1 MAFHYEI
8 DFQHKDS
15 DGNIKFR
22 RVLGGSHRLSLSRVE
37 DPLDVS
43 LEEIPPSEG
52 SGPGTFR
59 LTLTDSVDGPRS
71 SIQGTWPYKILFDH
85 ENSGGVIDT
94 SAVATGSHFTKMSPK
109 PGDLVVTL
117 EELPADG
124 SLDPHLRFVL
134 KDTP

>member
-8 DFQHKDS
+8 DFKHKDS
-15 DGNIKFR
+15 AGNTKFH
-22 RVLGGSHRLSLSRVE
+22 RVLGGSHRLSLSGVE
-37 DPLDVS
+37 KPLDVS
-43 LEEIPPSEG
+43 LEEIPLSGE

-71 SIQGTWPYKILFDH
+71 SIQGTWPYKIIFDRQ
-85 ENSGGVIDT
+85 NSAGKVEE

-109 PGDLVVTL
+109 PGDLELTL
-117 EELPADG
+117 EELAAEG

-134 KDTP
+134 KDK